1 MHFYHLKFELHP
13 PYKLAYERAKKKKKK
28 SKTNF

>member
-13 PYKLAYERAKKKKKK
+13 PYKLAYERAKKKKK